1 MTYLPFPLRK
11 IVIVSVGDTKFIY
24 GQAVDKH
31 RFHEENARV
40 MRDGGQPAV
49 ARPMLQGITKA
60 SLNVDSFI
68 AAAAFQETT
77 KVLTNAAIAD
87 SVDNLRGLKENIIIG
102 HKIPAGTGM
111 KAYQGIKLFDKNNM
125 DLDVQMKEIVERREL
140 EKAESVKEVEPEV
153 DSEEE

>member
-1 MTYLPFPLRK
+1 
-11 IVIVSVGDTKFIY
+11 
-24 GQAVDKH
+24 
-31 RFHEENARV
+31 
-40 MRDGGQPAV
+40 
-49 ARPMLQGITKA
+49 MLQGITKA

-140 EKAESVKEVEPEV
+140 EKAESVKDVEPEV